1 MNYLRWPLDK
11 RVVTQNFGENPKVY
25 QPMGLKAHSGV
36 DFRTRFVD
44 SPLAHREVYAAR
56 DGKVEVVRD
65 DKKAGY
71 GLHVRI
77 RHTDGSLTI
86 YGHLYVAQVAKD
98 QPVVEGQV
106 IGLSG
111 NSGFSSGPHLHFEY
125 RPGNADTK
133 NGYAGAIDPLPLL
146 MNYDLA
152 KELQS
157 APVDTE
163 LQEVQEWLAETQI
176 MSATNLD
183 QPISRK
189 DLGRVLLRFFKVVM
203 KSVGNM
209 LNK

>member
-11 RVVTQNFGENPKVY
+11 RDITQKFGENPQIY
-25 QPMGLKAHSGV
+25 QPMGLSAHNGV

-56 DGKVEVVRD
+56 DGKVEMVRD
-65 DKKAGY
+65 DKKKGY
-71 GLHVRI
+71 GLHIRI

-86 YGHLYVAQVAKD
+86 YGHLYVAQVSKD
-98 QPVVEGQV
+98 QPIAEGQV
-106 IGLSG
+106 IGLTG
-111 NSGFSSGPHLHFEY
+111 NSGFSTGPHLHFEY

-133 NGYAGAIDPLPLL
+133 NGYAGAVDPLPLL
-146 MNYDLA
+146 MNYDAA

-157 APVDTE
+157 TPKDDE
-163 LQEVQEWLAETQI
+163 LAEVQAWLSETGI
-176 MSATNLD
+176 MGASNLE
-183 QPISRK
+183 QSISRK
-189 DLGRVLLRFFKVVM
+189 DLGRVLLRLFKVIM